1 MNPIFNIFKPLFS
14 IGKTYIEGKNT
25 VAKARAEAQAT
36 VLTTAAQSSADWE
49 RIQATNAGSSWK
61 DEWLTILFSVPLV
74 MCFFP
79 DSVEYVNQGFKAL
92 EAMPD
97 WYQYTLSVIVAAS
110 FGVRSAVGL
119 MKAKK

>member
-1 MNPIFNIFKPLFS
+1 MNPIFSIFKPIFS

-74 MCFFP
+74 LCFFP
-79 DSVEYVNQGFKAL
+79 DSVQYVNQGFVAL